1 MAHSGPLRLP
11 GNPTPDGPRCGIQAS
26 LSRPLALAQAGRRH
40 YNPCMDMISL
50 ETVGAD
56 VASEAYPAFSTIEG
70 DPAQGLI
77 LLCDHAENRL
87 PAEYGTLGLPPE
99 AFARHIAYDPGARA
113 VTAGLARRLG
123 APAVF
128 TTFSRLLIDPNRG
141 EDDPTLIM
149 RLSDGDIVPGN
160 HRVDETE
167 RARRLALYHAP
178 YHAEVERT
186 IERSLAVGTVPALVS
201 IHSFTP
207 VWRGR
212 GRPWQIGILWDAD
225 PRLARPLVE
234 ALAADPDLVVG
245 DNEPYSGAL
254 MRDTMYRH
262 GTRRGLAH
270 GLVELRQDLISDDAG
285 ADQWAER
292 LAPILADIN
301 TMPDLHEIRHH
312 GSRSGPVEAIEAT

>member
-1 MAHSGPLRLP
+1 
-11 GNPTPDGPRCGIQAS
+11 
-26 LSRPLALAQAGRRH
+26 
-40 YNPCMDMISL
+40 MDMVSEGGGAGEEEIYPPFV
-50 ETVGAD
+50 TV
-56 VASEAYPAFSTIEG
+56 EG
-70 DPAQGLI
+70 DPACGMI
-77 LLCDHAENRL
+77 FLCDHAENRL
-87 PAEYGTLGLPPE
+87 PARYGTLGLPVE
-99 AFARHIAYDPGARA
+99 EFERHIAYDPGAGA
-113 VTAGLARRLG
+113 VTRGLARRLG
-123 APAVF
+123 APAVL

-149 RLSDGDIVPGN
+149 RLSDGAIVPGN
-160 HRVDETE
+160 HHVDAGE

-186 IERSLAVGTVPALVS
+186 IERSIAAGTVPLLVS

-225 PRLARPLVE
+225 PRLARPLIE

-254 MRDTMYRH
+254 IRDSMYRH

-270 GLVELRQDLISDDAG
+270 GLIELRQDLISDTAG
-285 ADQWAER
+285 ADQWVER
-292 LAPILADIN
+292 LAPIMAELN
-301 TMPDLHEIRHH
+301 TRPELHEIRYH
-312 GSRSGPVEAIEAT
+312 GSRSGPVDPI